1 MDIQSALN
9 NNSEGGTL
17 WDYEQKKGAV
27 RVVTPINPLLGV
39 LGKSF
44 RIRTDL
50 PWVIKPSLA

>member
-50 PWVIKPSLA
+50 PWVINIQ